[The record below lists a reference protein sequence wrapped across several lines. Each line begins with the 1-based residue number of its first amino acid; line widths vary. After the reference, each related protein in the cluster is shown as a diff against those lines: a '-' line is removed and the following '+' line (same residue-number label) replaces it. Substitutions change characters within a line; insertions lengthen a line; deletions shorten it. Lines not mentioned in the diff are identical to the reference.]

1 MSLINISNL
10 TFGYDGSYEN
20 VFENVSLRLDTDW
33 KLGFTGRN
41 GRGKT
46 TFLKLL
52 MGKYEYSGSI
62 SSSVEFDYF
71 PFEIS
76 DKSMFGLDIAEETDY
91 DFEYWRLAKE
101 LNMIGLCE
109 EILYRPF
116 DTLSYGE
123 RTKLMLAILF
133 MKQNNFLLI
142 DEPTNHLDTDGREAV
157 SRYLDSKR
165 GFILVSHDRRFMDN
179 CIDHILSVNRAN
191 IELQQGNFSSWL
203 ENKKLQDE
211 FEMNEN
217 AKLQKEIFKLN
228 QAAKRS
234 AAWADKTEKGKYRN
248 NNKNSEGFFDRGFV
262 GHKAAKA
269 MKRSKNIEVR
279 REKASEEK
287 SKLLKNIENNES
299 LKIYPLTFG
308 KTLAEIKDLEIK
320 YEDRTVN
327 KPVSFSIKDGQ
338 RILLRGVNGSGK
350 SSILKAVACGNM
362 NFNGSVCKGSG
373 LIISYIPQDASFLKG
388 RVSDFASGNE
398 ADETLLKTIL
408 RKMDFPRSCFDN
420 LMENFSEGQ
429 KKKVLLAAS
438 LCKKAHLYI
447 WDEPLNYIDVFSRIQ
462 IETLIN
468 EFKPAMLLVEHDS
481 EFAENIGAEIIALQ
495 RA

>member
-10 TFGYDGSYEN
+10 TFGYDGSYESI
-20 VFENVSLRLDTDW
+20 FENVSLRLDTDW

-52 MGKYEYSGSI
+52 MGKYEYGGSI

-71 PFEIS
+71 PFEIK
-76 DKSMFGLDIAEETDY
+76 DKSMFGSDIAEEIEG
-91 DFEYWRLAKE
+91 DFEYWRLARE
-101 LNMIGLCE
+101 LNLLGLKE

-116 DTLSYGE
+116 NTLSYGE

-142 DEPTNHLDTDGREAV
+142 DEPTNHLDTDGRKAV
-157 SRYLDSKR
+157 SRYLNAKR
-165 GFILVSHDRRFMDN
+165 GFIVVSHDRRFMDN
-179 CIDHILSVNRAN
+179 CIDHILSINRTD
-191 IELQQGNFSSWL
+191 IELQQGNFSSWF
-203 ENKKLQDE
+203 ENKKQQDE

-217 AKLQKEIFKLN
+217 AKLQKEISKLN

-269 MKRSKNIEVR
+269 MKRSKNIEAR
-279 REKASEEK
+279 REKAAEEK
-287 SKLLKNIENNES
+287 STLLKNIESSEN
-299 LKIYPLTFG
+299 LKIHPMTFG
-308 KTLAEIKDLEIK
+308 KTLAEIKDLEIRYGDK
-320 YEDRTVN
+320 LIN

-338 RILLRGVNGSGK
+338 RILLRGSNGCGK
-350 SSILKAVACGNM
+350 SSILKAVACEDM
-362 NFNGSVCKGSG
+362 NFNGYILRGSG
-373 LIISYIPQDASFLKG
+373 LVVSYIPQDASFLKG
-388 RVSDFASGNE
+388 SVSDFANAVG

-420 LMENFSEGQ
+420 LMENYSEGQ
-429 KKKVLLAAS
+429 KKKVLLAVS
-438 LCKKAHLYI
+438 LCQKAHLYI

-468 EFKPAMLLVEHDS
+468 EFEPAMLIVEHDG
-481 EFAENIGAEIIALQ
+481 EFAENIGAEVVMLQ
-495 RA
+495 HA